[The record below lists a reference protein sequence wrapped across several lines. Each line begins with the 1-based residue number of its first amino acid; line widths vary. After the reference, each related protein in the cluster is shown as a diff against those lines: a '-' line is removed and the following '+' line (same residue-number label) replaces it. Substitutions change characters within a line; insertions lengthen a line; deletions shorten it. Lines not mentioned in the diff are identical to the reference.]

1 MCISS
6 FSPRFYFRN
15 HAFCFLPLAAILESS
30 PKCFFSECSH
40 YWYALICNFLSMERG
55 GLPSHRVPCAGDL
68 KLCLGSTSQGGTYLT
83 LSAPGCS
90 PPFSCLPQH
99 LTGFQPIWFLLY
111 SSWMSLAHSWASEN
125 HSGFHRL
132 FNTGMDGGT
141 SPSLLLF
148 VWWSVVTAITGEETY
163 DREVEACCLL
173 CGVVKDWCAQ
183 LGLCIT
189 APKYLLCSQAE
200 TSGSGRSKQTLLPSE
215 SPSEPSQCLAQ
226 IGMW

>member
-1 MCISS
+1 LWSASSQAVWAPASGCTGALLVSPFNVKWGCYAWGGSVEESKFCLFSVVFPVMCISS

-111 SSWMSLAHSWASEN
+111 SS
-125 HSGFHRL
+125 
-132 FNTGMDGGT
+132 
-141 SPSLLLF
+141 
-148 VWWSVVTAITGEETY
+148 
-163 DREVEACCLL
+163 
-173 CGVVKDWCAQ
+173 
-183 LGLCIT
+183 
-189 APKYLLCSQAE
+189 
-200 TSGSGRSKQTLLPSE
+200 
-215 SPSEPSQCLAQ
+215 
-226 IGMW
+226 